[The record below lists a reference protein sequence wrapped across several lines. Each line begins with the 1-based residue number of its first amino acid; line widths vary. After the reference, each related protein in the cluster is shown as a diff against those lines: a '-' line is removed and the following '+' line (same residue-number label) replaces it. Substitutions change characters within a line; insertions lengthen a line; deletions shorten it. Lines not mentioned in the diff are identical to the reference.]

1 MKENSFDSA
10 LSPYIQGFLDQK
22 RALGFKY
29 ITEEYILRSFDR
41 YWCEKNGRMAV
52 ITQESLEG
60 WRKRR
65 ETEGI
70 TSQSIRISTVR
81 QLSLYM
87 NSIGIESFVP
97 TDKYVKTHPA
107 IHILSLSEISELFQ
121 IIDSWHPKRPCQ
133 GTSRMAEEY
142 RVLFRLILSTG
153 LRRQEAVEIRISD
166 IEWDSMSITVRG
178 AKGRKD
184 RLVYMAEDMSALV
197 RTYMQYICRVTGY
210 IPEWLFPSIDINE
223 HVSGGGLSG
232 RFRKFWEMTSFAGT
246 CEKPPTIHALR
257 HTYVVLRMNKWM
269 EEGEDLQ
276 VMLPYLSRQL
286 GHTSTN
292 ETFYY
297 YHQVLDAFRIIR
309 QKDTLAS
316 RVIPEVRKR

>member
-1 MKENSFDSA
+1 MFLGILLLLNA
-10 LSPYIQGFLDQK
+10 PLSPAQIDKQL
-22 RALGFKY
+22 RADVLETGYVHRPLPVREDKAFETFASLKPAV
-29 ITEEYILRSFDR
+29 TSQILCD
-41 YWCEKNGRMAV
+41 M
-52 ITQESLEG
+52 ESLEG

-133 GTSRMAEEY
+133 ETSRMAEEY

-223 HVSGGGLSG
+223 HVSGGG
-232 RFRKFWEMTSFAGT
+232 R
-246 CEKPPTIHALR
+246 PI
-257 HTYVVLRMNKWM
+257 
-269 EEGEDLQ
+269 
-276 VMLPYLSRQL
+276 
-286 GHTSTN
+286 
-292 ETFYY
+292 
-297 YHQVLDAFRIIR
+297 
-309 QKDTLAS
+309 
-316 RVIPEVRKR
+316 

>member
-1 MKENSFDSA
+1 MPSFTCIPGNTGGRRPQVKENSFDSA
-10 LSPYIQGFLDQK
+10 LSPYIQGLLDQK

-41 YWCEKNGRMAV
+41 YWCEKNGGMAV

-121 IIDSWHPKRPCQ
+121 IIDSWHPKKALPGNFPYGRGVQGVVPPDPVNGASQAGSSGDQDQRYRMGQHVHNCQRRKRPE
-133 GTSRMAEEY
+133 RPP
-142 RVLFRLILSTG
+142 G
-153 LRRQEAVEIRISD
+153 LY
-166 IEWDSMSITVRG
+166 G
-178 AKGRKD
+178 G
-184 RLVYMAEDMSALV
+184 
-197 RTYMQYICRVTGY
+197 G
-210 IPEWLFPSIDINE
+210 
-223 HVSGGGLSG
+223 HVS
-232 RFRKFWEMTSFAGT
+232 AGQD
-246 CEKPPTIHALR
+246 IHAV
-257 HTYVVLRMNKWM
+257 H
-269 EEGEDLQ
+269 
-276 VMLPYLSRQL
+276 LP
-286 GHTSTN
+286 GH
-292 ETFYY
+292 
-297 YHQVLDAFRIIR
+297 DIR
-309 QKDTLAS
+309 T
-316 RVIPEVRKR
+316 